1 MTLRWSHSRRN
12 SLRAK
17 SPAVPALRPISGVT
31 RPSVDSVRH
40 HSLRRGF
47 AWTLAGNVLF
57 AGCQWG
63 AIIGLARLAS
73 PERVGEY
80 ALTLAVTAPVFL
92 GANLHLR
99 SVQATDSRTLHSLGA
114 FVGLRVLSTSAAC
127 FVSAVVAILLQ
138 SVSTTT
144 QLAIVLMAFA
154 KAADSLSD
162 VAYGGLQRI
171 ERFETISRSMIL
183 RGALGLIALLGVFV
197 FTKSV
202 VWGIG
207 GLAVAWWAVLF
218 VVDRPVVR
226 DVLADGN
233 GRSICPSFEF
243 AAMARLARL
252 ALPLGITSLL
262 MSLVVNVPR
271 YFIQGAG
278 GESLLGIFSAIS
290 YLMVAG
296 TMVLSA
302 LGQSATPRMAR
313 FFADDDRPGFA
324 RLVLRLSGFSAALG
338 TAGVLF
344 AWAFGEPF
352 LRLVYGPEYAPYTTE
367 FLAIM
372 VAAVPGL
379 VMSALGFA
387 VTATRSF
394 DPQPFA
400 LAVLVGVCVAACAY
414 FVPEGGILG
423 AAIAIGLTYT
433 VGCLA
438 FGGLLLRASRR
449 RSAES

>member
-1 MTLRWSHSRRN
+1 MT
-12 SLRAK
+12 ATD
-17 SPAVPALRPISGVT
+17 A
-31 RPSVDSVRH
+31 DSTP
-40 HSLRRGF
+40 SLRRHF
-47 AWTLAGNVLF
+47 AWTLVGNGVF
-57 AGCQWG
+57 AACQWAWTIALAQLG
-63 AIIGLARLAS
+63 SPQEVGILALALAI
-73 PERVGEY
+73 
-80 ALTLAVTAPVFL
+80 TAPIFL
-92 GANLHLR
+92 GANLTLR
-99 SVQATDSRTLHSLGA
+99 SVQATDARAVHSA
-114 FVGLRVLSTSAAC
+114 S
-127 FVSAVVAILLQ
+127 ILLALRLLTT
-138 SVSTTT
+138 SGALVATGLVAVFLDLEASTRF
-144 QLAIVLMAFA
+144 AIVVMALA
-154 KAADSLSD
+154 KSADSLSD

-183 RGALGLIALLGVFV
+183 RGFFGLVALLGVFV

-207 GLAVAWWAVLF
+207 GLAVAWWAVLLL
-218 VVDRPVVR
+218 VDRPVAR

-233 GRSICPSFEF
+233 GSAIRPSFEF
-243 AAMARLARL
+243 AAMARLVRL

-278 GESLLGIFSAIS
+278 GASLLGIFSAIS

-313 FFADDDRPGFA
+313 FFADDDRSGFA
-324 RLVLRLSGFSAALG
+324 RLVLRLSGLSAALG

-352 LRLVYGPEYAPYTTE
+352 LRLVYGPEYALYTTE

-372 VAAVPGL
+372 LAAVPGL

-414 FVPEGGILG
+414 FVPQGGILG
-423 AAIAIGLTYT
+423 AAIAIGSTYT

-438 FGGLLLRASRR
+438 FGGLLLRATRR
-449 RSAES
+449 RTAES